1 MNLRQIVA
9 AIVRWRLPLAAVL
22 LASIAIAGA
31 YAGLAQRTYTAT
43 STLFFVPDR
52 SATVNDLAQG
62 NNYTQGILRSYGRL
76 ATLPVVLDPVINELK
91 LGDTA
96 EDLAERIS
104 VETPPNTVLMSIS
117 ATDVSAERS
126 AAIANAVA
134 AQIPKA
140 LTTLAPPSAAR
151 AKDAVSLQVTT
162 VATARTPA
170 APSDPNVPVVMA
182 AGIAMGLILA
192 GLIGS
197 LLEFFVSPL
206 LTSVAAGRKAP
217 VLGVV
222 PRTRG
227 VWTLPLGTRPRSSFA
242 EAVRTIRTNVQ
253 RTGVPDTLHTMVV
266 TSALPR
272 EGRTTL
278 AVNLALSLARTG
290 RSAIVVDADLRRP
303 GVARL
308 LAIEDGV
315 GLSDV
320 LRGEVP
326 LGAAVREWRSSAQ
339 DSPLVVLTSGRVD
352 DDAAELIAREEMND
366 LIKRLASLYT
376 YVVID
381 APPLLEVTD
390 ASLIAAR
397 VDGTLLIARDRQV
410 TEHQFEAAIDKLEL
424 AGGRLEGVV
433 INGAHRVSANL
444 LAGRQR
450 ETVG

>member
-9 AIVRWRLPLAAVL
+9 AVVRWRLPLAAVL

-76 ATLPVVLDPVINELK
+76 ATLPVVLDPVISDLK

-96 EDLAERIS
+96 EDLAKRIS

-151 AKDAVSLQVTT
+151 KDAVSLRVTT
-162 VATARTPA
+162 VATARTPDT
-170 APSDPNVPVVMA
+170 PSDPNVPVVMA
-182 AGIAMGLILA
+182 AGVAMGLILA
-192 GLIGS
+192 GLLGS

-308 LAIEDGV
+308 LGIEDGL

-326 LGAAVREWRSSAQ
+326 LGVAVREWRSSAQ

-352 DDAAELIAREEMND
+352 DDAAELIAREEMTD
-366 LIKRLASLYT
+366 VIKRLASLYT

-410 TEHQFEAAIDKLEL
+410 TEHQFDAAIDKLEL

-450 ETVG
+450 ESVG

>member
-1 MNLRQIVA
+1 MN
-9 AIVRWRLPLAAVL
+9 
-22 LASIAIAGA
+22 
-31 YAGLAQRTYTAT
+31 T
-43 STLFFVPDR
+43 
-52 SATVNDLAQG
+52 
-62 NNYTQGILRSYGRL
+62 
-76 ATLPVVLDPVINELK
+76 
-91 LGDTA
+91 
-96 EDLAERIS
+96 
-104 VETPPNTVLMSIS
+104 
-117 ATDVSAERS
+117 
-126 AAIANAVA
+126 
-134 AQIPKA
+134 
-140 LTTLAPPSAAR
+140 
-151 AKDAVSLQVTT
+151 
-162 VATARTPA
+162 
-170 APSDPNVPVVMA
+170 
-182 AGIAMGLILA
+182 
-192 GLIGS
+192 
-197 LLEFFVSPL
+197 
-206 LTSVAAGRKAP
+206 
-217 VLGVV
+217 
-222 PRTRG
+222 
-227 VWTLPLGTRPRSSFA
+227 
-242 EAVRTIRTNVQ
+242 AVRTIRTNVQ

-308 LAIEDGV
+308 LGIEDGV

-352 DDAAELIAREEMND
+352 DDAAELVAREEMND

-450 ETVG
+450 ESVG

>member
-1 MNLRQIVA
+1 
-9 AIVRWRLPLAAVL
+9 
-22 LASIAIAGA
+22 
-31 YAGLAQRTYTAT
+31 
-43 STLFFVPDR
+43 
-52 SATVNDLAQG
+52 
-62 NNYTQGILRSYGRL
+62 
-76 ATLPVVLDPVINELK
+76 
-91 LGDTA
+91 
-96 EDLAERIS
+96 
-104 VETPPNTVLMSIS
+104 
-117 ATDVSAERS
+117 
-126 AAIANAVA
+126 
-134 AQIPKA
+134 
-140 LTTLAPPSAAR
+140 
-151 AKDAVSLQVTT
+151 
-162 VATARTPA
+162 
-170 APSDPNVPVVMA
+170 
-182 AGIAMGLILA
+182 
-192 GLIGS
+192 
-197 LLEFFVSPL
+197 
-206 LTSVAAGRKAP
+206 
-217 VLGVV
+217 
-222 PRTRG
+222 
-227 VWTLPLGTRPRSSFA
+227 
-242 EAVRTIRTNVQ
+242 
-253 RTGVPDTLHTMVV
+253 
-266 TSALPR
+266 
-272 EGRTTL
+272 
-278 AVNLALSLARTG
+278 
-290 RSAIVVDADLRRP
+290 VVDADLRRP

-308 LAIEDGV
+308 LGIEDGV

-450 ETVG
+450 ESVG